1 MMEKKYGELMSVLL
15 HTRER
20 CASDAEF
27 RTYLLESART
37 LAHDLSTFGVEV
49 SVRPVSVRSARS
61 AGDWNPLKIG
71 CE

>member
-1 MMEKKYGELMSVLL
+1 MEKKYGELMSVLV
-15 HTRER
+15 HSRER

-37 LAHDLSTFGVEV
+37 LANDLATFGVEI

-61 AGDWNPLKIG
+61 GGDWNQLKIG

>member
-1 MMEKKYGELMSVLL
+1 MEKKYGELMSVLL
-15 HTRER
+15 HSRER

-37 LAHDLSTFGVEV
+37 LANDLAGFGVEI
-49 SVRPVSVRSARS
+49 SVRPVSVKSARS
-61 AGDWNPLKIG
+61 GDWNHLKIG

>member
-1 MMEKKYGELMSVLL
+1 MEKTHGELMSVLL

-27 RTYLLESART
+27 RTFLLESART
-37 LAHDLSTFGVEV
+37 LANDLATFGVEL
-49 SVRPVSVRSARS
+49 SVRPVSVRAARRG
-61 AGDWNPLKIG
+61 GDWNSLKIG

>member
-1 MMEKKYGELMSVLL
+1 MENKRGELMSILL
-15 HTRER
+15 HQRER
-20 CASDAEF
+20 CESDAEF

-37 LAHDLSTFGVEV
+37 LAHDLATFGVEV
-49 SVRPVSVRSARS
+49 SVRPVSVRAARN

>member
-1 MMEKKYGELMSVLL
+1 MEKKYGELMSVLIQS
-15 HTRER
+15 RER

-37 LAHDLSTFGVEV
+37 LANDLATFGVEI

-61 AGDWNPLKIG
+61 GGDWNQLKIG